1 MKCTY
6 KNMLLWLL
14 KNFVI
19 VCLDTKRDTL
29 SFLPHCL
36 FFEKVLF
43 YLKYSEIYKK
53 KCSGWTIYCKYCS
66 FNKTMCQLFKA
77 ERHHLNALKHMS
89 IFAKLENYVHKTNS
103 NFLSPNPTCFCRR
116 EETQRTVCTCQTQ
129 SRNEDNF

>member
-1 MKCTY
+1 
-6 KNMLLWLL
+6 MLLWLL

-53 KCSGWTIYCKYCS
+53 SV
-66 FNKTMCQLFKA
+66 LA
-77 ERHHLNALKHMS
+77 EQNTVSTVVS
-89 IFAKLENYVHKTNS
+89 IKPCVNY
-103 NFLSPNPTCFCRR
+103 LR
-116 EETQRTVCTCQTQ
+116 Q
-129 SRNEDNF
+129 SAII